1 MNKLERYMENL
12 NESALKQIIRFVIAP
27 ENVQDSISNIGFVKL
42 QIEEMSRMYPEYKE
56 GKQ

>member
-1 MNKLERYMENL
+1 MNKLERYLENL
-12 NESALKQIIRFVIAP
+12 NKSVLKQIIRFVIAP
-27 ENVQDSISNIGFVKL
+27 ENVQDSINNIRFIKL